1 MCSDVVG
8 VCVAGSRR
16 ACLPDSGDGCQ
27 RQVQRSLLRG
37 QDQDCETPRQGQGE
51 TAGSAADGVAPAS
64 AADGIAPASA
74 ADRIA
79 PAELVSSLET
89 VCPQRQLLLFRKE
102 RRVGIAVFV

>member
-51 TAGSAADGVAPAS
+51 TAGSAADGVAPA
-64 AADGIAPASA
+64 
-74 ADRIA
+74 
-79 PAELVSSLET
+79 ELVSSLET

>member
-64 AADGIAPASA
+64 AADGIAPA
-74 ADRIA
+74 
-79 PAELVSSLET
+79 ELVSSLET